1 MIPARMQAKEEKRA
15 PGVKLG
21 SRGPVALA
29 PSVALALSV
38 APLSVALAAKVRVAA
53 RLGVVVR

>member
-1 MIPARMQAKEEKRA
+1 MQAKEEKRA

-21 SRGPVALA
+21 SRGPVVWA